1 MSTKKTR
8 KTKNSEEF
16 CFWTESLTK
25 LLLSLYKEY
34 QSKLDEGSMRH
45 KVFWTLVVEGL
56 KQKGHAF
63 TTVQCST
70 KMDTLKRAYKKV
82 KDHNSQ
88 TGNDKKTCEH
98 FEILDEMFSKK
109 PWIKPLSQ
117 AGSNLPMDDFDENE
131 KEKSKSRRT
140 NSVNHEK
147 SEFMR
152 QTLENQRLRAEAT
165 AEYRKHKLE
174 ILKDLSSK
182 FNC

>member
-1 MSTKKTR
+1 
-8 KTKNSEEF
+8 
-16 CFWTESLTK
+16 
-25 LLLSLYKEY
+25 
-34 QSKLDEGSMRH
+34 MRH

-140 NSVNHEK
+140 NSVNQEK